1 MQLEEQQARTAHVF
15 DVVAGG
21 YDREAL
27 RFFPF
32 SADCMIESLR
42 PLPGWRLLDVATGT
56 GVAALSA
63 ARLIA
68 PKGRVQGID
77 ISAGMLD
84 QAFANVQR
92 AGLNNIDLQE
102 MDAMELTFRNDY
114 FDALMCSFGI
124 FFFPDMQQAL
134 RGWQRVMKPGAPIV
148 LTTFAEDAFQPLMD
162 NFLGHLQGEIPDLG
176 LDALQHVATQQAC
189 EELLSAASYENIE
202 VSEKNM
208 GYHLRNVDEWWEVL
222 WHTALRG
229 LLMQLPADALARLRS
244 RHLEEIKQHEVKDG
258 LWLNVNVLFSRAEC
272 PARDG

>member
-1 MQLEEQQARTAHVF
+1 MQLEEKQARTAHVF

-42 PLPGWRLLDVATGT
+42 LLPGWRVLDVATGT

-68 PKGRVQGID
+68 PEGRVQGID

-102 MDAMELTFRNDY
+102 MDAMELTFPNDY

-162 NFLGHLQGEIPDLG
+162 NFLGHLQDELPDLG

-189 EELLSAASYENIE
+189 EELLSAAGYENIE

-272 PARDG
+272 PA